1 MIDSML
7 TIRRRDVLGRICVSV
22 IAFCLWSSMVTSFSA
37 QESSGKGRLNRLVAA
52 LEQGKPAYFEDWQ
65 WIDMMRSPFLLD
77 QLFERLKDLRAN
89 GRSNLTPIV
98 RIPMEGDED
107 FRWAV
112 GQVLDMGAFG
122 IAFPAIETKEEALKA
137 IEAMRYPQLKD
148 TKYPQ
153 PRGRRQHGAP
163 SPRAAEYWGLSTEEY
178 VRRADVWPLNPNG
191 ELFTMLMIPTN
202 EGIKNIND
210 ILKVPGIGGV
220 LIGPGELA
228 ASIGV
233 RPGTPEV
240 EAAIQTIL
248 RACIANKVFCGMSG
262 VNDDAAAKKWIS
274 QGFKILTKSS
284 TPVWLR

>member
-1 MIDSML
+1 MTESMS
-7 TIRRRDVLGRICVSV
+7 TMRRGHVLRRISISAIAVCVW
-22 IAFCLWSSMVTSFSA
+22 ISMGVSFSA
-37 QESSGKGRLNRLVAA
+37 QQSPGKGRLNRLIAA

-77 QLFERLKDLRAN
+77 QLFVRLNDLRAN
-89 GRSNLTPIV
+89 GRPDVTPIV

-122 IAFPAIETKEEALKA
+122 ITYPAIETKEEALKA
-137 IEAMRYPQLKD
+137 IEAVRYPQLKD

-153 PRGRRQHGAP
+153 PRGRRQHGAA
-163 SPRAAEYWGLSTEEY
+163 SPRAAEYWGLSTQEY

-191 ELFTMLMIPTN
+191 ELFTMIMIPTE

-233 RPGTPEV
+233 RPGAPEHD
-240 EAAIQTIL
+240 AAIQTIL
-248 RACIANKVFCGMSG
+248 RACIANKVVCGMSG
-262 VNDDAAAKKWIS
+262 VNNDADAKKWIS
-274 QGFKILTKSS
+274 EGFKILTKSS